1 MKFSVGHSFQIFFK
15 LHFYLLTPHQTHQL
29 SQQHFT
35 PPGVTISREKHHK
48 ICHLSGKS
56 VAKEQNFLCFLV
68 ASKVPH
74 PSILSLYHSQ
84 QKLRPFQ
91 KNTVPSTLTNYCR
104 KGYLSHHVT
113 QVIINECRVSEK
125 GEKNRKKCPFKLN
138 NSTHIKT
145 FPRYRFFILITSI
158 FGVGR
163 ELNEMRNEKN
173 CSLPDR

>member
-113 QVIINECRVSEK
+113 QVIINAGSQKKE
-125 GEKNRKKCPFKLN
+125 RKIEKCPFRLN
-138 NSTHIKT
+138 NNTHRKT

-163 ELNEMRNEKN
+163 KLNEMRNEKN

>member
-1 MKFSVGHSFQIFFK
+1 MHDFFLEYLLNHVLVVHREDVLSLLLCPNWFSPVKFSVGHSFQIFFK

-68 ASKVPH
+68 ATKVPH

-84 QKLRPFQ
+84 QKLHQFQ

-104 KGYLSHHVT
+104 FL
-113 QVIINECRVSEK
+113 
-125 GEKNRKKCPFKLN
+125 L
-138 NSTHIKT
+138 
-145 FPRYRFFILITSI
+145 
-158 FGVGR
+158 
-163 ELNEMRNEKN
+163 
-173 CSLPDR
+173 